1 MQYNSSATTIRRILI
16 SNDLRFGKSKTSIRI
31 SESAICSEQW
41 RLLVVKAGSDAATT
55 LTK

>member
-16 SNDLRFGKSKTSIRI
+16 SNDLRLGKSKTSIRI